1 MPRDATDELLI
12 YRWINGFFASSE
24 EMYTE
29 LRKGGIPCEN
39 GYHYQALLLRIDRY
53 RTVRQ
58 QQGMEK
64 INRARGDLLA
74 LCKENFPQGFSC
86 IGSDTYVV
94 TILALAD
101 VIRPE
106 YWKQKLQDIRS
117 ALLAQHQI
125 TLTIGIGTRSASAA
139 AVPESVRNAYIAA
152 RYRLVFGP
160 GQTIQYTDIAMRVGV
175 APAYPEDEIR
185 LVLKAFERGDT
196 AEFERHLNLL
206 FSACYSQSVQ
216 FGLIAAGHLLMELF
230 RIMPPDMQPT
240 CDIVGVYTQLT
251 ECEDLTQQLTV
262 IRAFGLTAIQ
272 TRQQEDQISEKHTA
286 QMKSILDYVHANYHQ
301 PDLSMTSIAEHAG
314 ISANTVRMLFRG
326 SGLASPKD
334 YIQKLRMEEACRLL
348 RETSLTAS
356 QIGEKVGY
364 FDSRYFYVSFKK
376 YTGKTAYEYRADTQ
390 K

>member
-1 MPRDATDELLI
+1 M
-12 YRWINGFFASSE
+12 
-24 EMYTE
+24 
-29 LRKGGIPCEN
+29 
-39 GYHYQALLLRIDRY
+39 
-53 RTVRQ
+53 
-58 QQGMEK
+58 
-64 INRARGDLLA
+64 
-74 LCKENFPQGFSC
+74 
-86 IGSDTYVV
+86 
-94 TILALAD
+94 
-101 VIRPE
+101 
-106 YWKQKLQDIRS
+106 
-117 ALLAQHQI
+117 
-125 TLTIGIGTRSASAA
+125 
-139 AVPESVRNAYIAA
+139 
-152 RYRLVFGP
+152 
-160 GQTIQYTDIAMRVGV
+160 
-175 APAYPEDEIR
+175 
-185 LVLKAFERGDT
+185 
-196 AEFERHLNLL
+196 
-206 FSACYSQSVQ
+206 Q

-348 RETSLTAS
+348 RATSLTAS